1 MSNTATPA
9 QITLYGKLLAEIGTF
24 NTAIAAAIPTALEA
38 FPGHSVAEAS
48 ERITRAIGTLKDLKT
63 TRPTAVVVV
72 APVKSAPA
80 FHVHPGVYTVVS
92 TTGRRT
98 FKVEVQASD
107 AKFAPGQ
114 VVVSFLSGQDN
125 DGDYTGFA
133 FLVGSELRVW
143 GKHKGATELLA
154 HAALLVADPDAA
166 LVSKNCARCGRT
178 LTTPESIAAGL
189 GPECSKKGLR

>member
-1 MSNTATPA
+1 MSNTATAA
-9 QITLYGKLLAEIGTF
+9 QIAFYTKLVNKAVTLDASLAGVAQE
-24 NTAIAAAIPTALEA
+24 ALST
-38 FPGHSVAEAS
+38 FPGKSVVAAS
-48 ERITRAIGTLKDLKT
+48 EAIDRAKSTVARLTVEAPTPTPSPT
-63 TRPTAVVVV
+63 TVPT
-72 APVKSAPA
+72 

-92 TTGRRT
+92 ATGRRT

-154 HAALLVADPDAA
+154 HATLLVADPDAA
-166 LVSKNCARCGRT
+166 LVAKHCARCGRT

-189 GPECSKKGLR
+189 GPECQKRGLR